1 MSYLYFWI
9 IGIIILGI
17 QYVLTRFENKYL
29 GGILPL
35 LFLCFMVWLYN
46 YHQPDN
52 IISFAIAT
60 LGGFVMLASIW
71 ESGRTA
77 IKNKRKKELEKIKLH
92 DI

>member
-9 IGIIILGI
+9 IAIIILGI
-17 QYVLTRFENKYL
+17 QYVLTRLENKYL

-35 LFLCFMVWLYN
+35 LFLCFMMWVYI
-46 YHQPDN
+46 YFQPDG
-52 IISFAIAT
+52 IISFFIAT
-60 LGGFVMLASIW
+60 LAGFVILLSIW
-71 ESGRTA
+71 ENGRTA